1 MRRLIFALM
10 VFMTPACLVTPAY
23 LALASEPARTG
34 TLYKN
39 PECTCCDEYAR
50 YLRDHG
56 FQIDVIE
63 TPTLD
68 LVKAEHGVP
77 EALGGCHTTLID
89 GYVVEGH
96 VPVGSIERLLNERP
110 QIAGISLPG
119 MPSGSPGMGGPRE
132 GPFEIMSFGKGEPAL
147 FALE

>member
-10 VFMTPACLVTPAY
+10 ILMTPAYLVTPAY

-39 PECTCCDEYAR
+39 PDCGCCDEYAR

-63 TPTLD
+63 TATLD
-68 LVKAEHGVP
+68 RMKAEHGIP
-77 EALGGCHTTLID
+77 AELGGCHTTLIQ

-119 MPSGSPGMGGPRE
+119 MPSGSPGMGGARE

-147 FALE
+147 FAIE